1 MTNVAKDVAHF
12 YCCWKY
18 KLVQTSMENIM
29 EVPQT
34 IKNETTVWSS
44 NPTSGYMSKENEIT
58 LSVTYL
64 HSHVYGS
71 IADYS
76 WEMETT

>member
-1 MTNVAKDVAHF
+1 
-12 YCCWKY
+12 
-18 KLVQTSMENIM
+18 MENIM
-29 EVPQT
+29 EVAQT
-34 IKNETTVWSS
+34 IKNETTIWSS
-44 NPTSGYMSKENEIT
+44 NLMSGYMSKENEIT

-64 HSHVYGS
+64 HSHVYGH